1 MFVGSQRQKKQP
13 VSNNTIKV
21 SLEGPSDGAFN
32 MSEDLNLYRR
42 AKRGEA
48 ALRVYGW
55 ESGPWI
61 SIGRFQS
68 EAEVVRAFPGFRIVR
83 RPTGGAA
90 VRHVDE
96 ITFAIAL
103 PLQVL
108 PDLSIGETGKP
119 SVKNVY
125 RSVASAVVSVLSDTY
140 PDATLGTERRRPEA
154 FGVNPDCFSMVD
166 GPDVVN
172 GNGQKLAGSALKIGR
187 EAVLLQVS
195 IPVLE
200 SSLTHLD
207 VFTKLVDF
215 VRQAWRLETESDILT
230 ASDHVRRCLA
240 LHIDW
245 APFGDRGWSEA
256 KRMYDFA
263 LEVTSGEFRCPEIR
277 SALESANGG
286 EVSHVTPDARVRL
299 ENHFLPGLGAS
310 C

>member
-1 MFVGSQRQKKQP
+1 MFVGSQQRKKQP

-42 AKRGEA
+42 AEKGEA

-61 SIGRFQS
+61 SIGRFQP
-68 EAEVVRAFPGFRIVR
+68 EADVLRAFPGYRIVR

-103 PLQVL
+103 PLRML
-108 PDLSIGETGKP
+108 PDLPIGETGKP

-140 PDATLGTERRRPEA
+140 PDATLGTERRRPGA
-154 FGVNPDCFSMVD
+154 SGVNPDCFSMVD

-172 GNGQKLAGSALKIGR
+172 GTGQKLAGSALKIGR

-200 SSLTHLD
+200 SSLTALD

-215 VRQAWRLETESDILT
+215 VRQAWRFETRSDILT
-230 ASDHVRRCLA
+230 ASDPVRRCLA
-240 LHIDW
+240 LHTDW

-263 LEVTSGEFRCPEIR
+263 LDISGGEFRYQELR
-277 SALESANGG
+277 SALESVSGG
-286 EVSHVTPDARVRL
+286 EVPHAAPDARARL